1 MRVQVPLKMSAFALT
16 ACLCASGAAQTDGE
30 QELLAALRTLKPL
43 SKVHYSWPVP
53 SEWRDGRGDT
63 VCREYVRITH
73 AFSLHGENVTL
84 NQIDVAVSTCA
95 AVNATKPSIPCT
107 LAINYSPW
115 HVKFSDPADRFGP
128 DLPPTNIGPSHA
140 IELRTFRIR
149 FRRIREWLERVN
161 RERGADVRVS
171 AVLLDSERFTVR
183 EGDAVWN
190 EAIREKHDAIYG
202 LSKSVFPQA
211 KVVWYGFGAIQR
223 TASKTGWRQA
233 PWHSLDEL
241 HDTFVVS
248 LYRVPEIGYTRE
260 AFRRTVENARQHGTQ
275 EVTPWVA
282 LAAGHR
288 RQTQGKPWA
297 FSMNW
302 DYDLVYS
309 WHLGWELNSSWFGDR
324 PERFAPWNAAKVV
337 CFYPGPGER
346 RCPAWWK
353 HFIAYVRGAN
363 GVRTLSDLE

>member
-1 MRVQVPLKMSAFALT
+1 MHVPVPLKMSVLALT
-16 ACLCASGAAQTDGE
+16 ACLCASCAAQTGGE
-30 QELLAALRTLKPL
+30 QELLAALRPLKPM

-53 SEWRDGRGDT
+53 SEWRDGRGNP

-73 AFSLHGENVTL
+73 AFSLRGENVTS

-95 AVNATKPSIPCT
+95 AINATKPSIPCT

-115 HVKFSDPADRFGP
+115 HGRF
-128 DLPPTNIGPSHA
+128 DKNLPPTDTGPTHA
-140 IELRTFRIR
+140 AELTTFQTRLQ
-149 FRRIREWLERVN
+149 RIREWLERAN
-161 RERGADVRVS
+161 RERDADVRVS
-171 AVLLDSERFTVR
+171 AILLDSERFTVR
-183 EGDAVWN
+183 ENDAAWN
-190 EAIREKHDAIYG
+190 EAIREKHDAIYR

-241 HDTFVVS
+241 HDTFVVA

-260 AFRRTVENARQHGTQ
+260 AFRRTVENARKHGTQ

-288 RQTQGKPWA
+288 RQTQGKPWT

-309 WHLGWELNSSWFGDR
+309 WRLGRELNSSWFGDR

-337 CFYPGPGER
+337 CFYPGPGDK

-363 GVRTLSDLE
+363 GARTLSDLE